1 MIQLLVAL
9 AVGIA
14 LVPVEDASIEA
25 RKLVLRAG
33 GVTRTVPSKRDAIE
47 ALLSPNRHVVAVVR
61 GTHDGGRVAKQEL
74 EVVSVRGDDIVVKHV
89 DTRMP
94 FVRDVVFLD
103 DRRLVA
109 DVGGLHFAGV
119 LILVDPQTGSVKE
132 RFSVAAGGARPEWA
146 ATYERLRSVQTE

>member
-14 LVPVEDASIEA
+14 LVPIEDASIKS

-47 ALLSPNRHVVAVVR
+47 AFLSPDHHVVAVVR
-61 GTHDGGRVAKQEL
+61 GAHGRFATQEL
-74 EVVSVRGDDIVVKHV
+74 EVVSVRGDHIVVKHV
-89 DTRMP
+89 DIQMP
-94 FVRDVVFLD
+94 FVRDVLFLD

-109 DVGGLHFAGV
+109 DVGGRHFAGV

-132 RFSVAAGGARPEWA
+132 RFSVAEGGARPEWA